1 MLTRRFLPATLAAA
15 LFAPTAEALTIARV
29 TRNGYILI
37 DEPDAPEPYNGQTP
51 MGQSPRIRQLAAEV
65 TALIQDTP
73 GAPTGDFIGV
83 LQVDYT
89 PAGTTTSGLYAPIR
103 NDTRGIG
110 VRDPRGG
117 PTERFD
123 DNPSLGTA
131 FPISGVVAL
140 NSINYHLSASL
151 RREGETLCL
160 QEFAHRFGAYLRVP
174 PVPTAS
180 ADAGTPGEDAGAA
193 LSPGVLLGRQ
203 SAHWSYFMNSGG
215 SAMEG
220 NAWEEVSPGVFR
232 TGPPV
237 NRFSPLD
244 LYVMGLVP
252 PSEVPPF
259 WVIAEPDVGALDAG
273 SMPPVASSPPERSG
287 RAVTVRGR
295 RVTYTIDDV
304 IRANGPRIPG
314 SGAPDAGGASE
325 SEYRVIWVLLATPE
339 RVTDR
344 VAAGFDQAVDSCA
357 TSFNTATGGRA
368 RLVARVVPAATDAGT
383 DAGTDASDD
392 ASVEVAQDVM
402 VDVTVDGGAS
412 PGAMPGGCDACAI
425 SPARGHGDA
434 NAAWVVVV
442 AGLALGAGRT
452 RRRRTTRSQRSAH
465 GAGDRRTGI
474 TRGDL
479 TPRCDAPPRPV
490 STGDGIASARRLG

>member
-1 MLTRRFLPATLAAA
+1 MLTRRIIPCALAAA

-29 TRNGYILI
+29 TRNGYILV
-37 DEPDAPEPYNGQTP
+37 DEPEAPEPYNGQTP
-51 MGQSPRIRQLAAEV
+51 MGQSLRIRQLAAEV
-65 TALIQDTP
+65 TALIHDTP

-89 PAGTTTSGLYAPIR
+89 PAGTASSGLYAPIR

-123 DNPSLGTA
+123 DNPSVGTA
-131 FPISGVVAL
+131 FPIAGLVAI
-140 NSINYHLSASL
+140 NSINYYLSASL

-160 QEFAHRFGAYLRVP
+160 QEFAHRFGTYLRVP

-180 ADAGTPGEDAGAA
+180 ADAGTTGEDAGAA

-244 LYVMGLVP
+244 LYVMGLLP
-252 PSEVPPF
+252 PTEVPPF
-259 WVIAEPDVGALDAG
+259 WVIAEPDVGGALDAR

-314 SGAPDAGGASE
+314 PSDQDAGGTSE

-344 VAAGFDQAVDSCA
+344 VAAGFDQAVDSCS
-357 TSFNTATGGRA
+357 TLFNTATGGRA
-368 RLVARVVPAATDAGT
+368 RLVARVMPGGADAGADGGADASADAT
-383 DAGTDASDD
+383 VDASADATVDAG
-392 ASVEVAQDVM
+392 
-402 VDVTVDGGAS
+402 VDGGMP
-412 PGAMPGGCDACAI
+412 PGAMPGGCDGCAI
-425 SPARGHGDA
+425 TPARAHDDA
-434 NAAWVVVV
+434 GAARVVIV
-442 AGLALGAGRT
+442 AGLALCVRRM
-452 RRRRTTRSQRSAH
+452 RRRASRTTVALGGRRS
-465 GAGDRRTGI
+465 RR
-474 TRGDL
+474 
-479 TPRCDAPPRPV
+479 
-490 STGDGIASARRLG
+490 